1 MNLWI
6 LKNFLIKSNQIK
18 FNDARKKL
26 YLNRLNDLKI
36 GKKTSEQKK
45 VITNLEIFYKSR
57 EEVFNIF

>member
-18 FNDARKKL
+18 FNDAQKKL

-45 VITNLEIFYKSR
+45 SDYQS
-57 EEVFNIF
+57 